1 MNNDERILRLKKSIE
16 EKRAEIEK
24 IGKYVPVTT
33 CIIQPKFGE
42 KINLHVL
49 DENELVLLLSW
60 LQAMIIG
67 LSDYVEYGNL
77 DDIDLEIDEPK
88 ISGFAIAEWKEDIKN
103 LLRQKKIKSKKLQ
116 LNAMEKKLT
125 ALLSEDKRTEL
136 ELDDIEALLK

>member
-1 MNNDERILRLKKSIE
+1 MNNDERILKLKKSIE

-60 LQAMIIG
+60 LKAMGIG
-67 LSDYVEYGNL
+67 FSDYVEYDNL
-77 DDIDLEIDEPK
+77 EGIDLDIKEPK
-88 ISGFAIAEWKEDIKN
+88 ISGFTIADWKEDIKN
-103 LLRQKKIKSKKLQ
+103 LLRQKKIKAKKLQ

-125 ALLSEDKRTEL
+125 DLLSEDKRTEL

>member
-1 MNNDERILRLKKSIE
+1 MNNDDRILKLKKSIE

-24 IGKYVPVTT
+24 IGKYVPITT

-60 LQAMIIG
+60 LQAISIG
-67 LSDYVEYGNL
+67 FSDHVEYGDL
-77 DDIDLEIDEPK
+77 EDIDLEVSEPK
-88 ISGFAIAEWKEDIKN
+88 ISGFSIADWKEDIKN
-103 LLRQKKIKSKKLQ
+103 LLRQKKIKAKKLQ

-136 ELDDIEALLK
+136 ELDDIEALLR

>member
-1 MNNDERILRLKKSIE
+1 MNNDERILKLKKSIE

-24 IGKYVPVTT
+24 IGKYVPATT

-60 LQAMIIG
+60 LKAMGIG
-67 LSDYVEYGNL
+67 FSDYVEYDNL
-77 DDIDLEIDEPK
+77 EGIDLGIKEPK
-88 ISGFAIAEWKEDIKN
+88 ISGFTIAEWKEDIKN
-103 LLRQKKIKSKKLQ
+103 LLRQKKIKAKKLQ

-125 ALLSEDKRTEL
+125 DLLSEDKRTEL

>member
-1 MNNDERILRLKKSIE
+1 MNNDERILKLKKSIE
-16 EKRAEIEK
+16 EKRTEIEK

-60 LQAMIIG
+60 LKAIG
-67 LSDYVEYGNL
+67 IGFSDYVEYDSL
-77 DDIDLEIDEPK
+77 EDIDLEVSEPK
-88 ISGFAIAEWKEDIKN
+88 ISGFSIADWEEDIKN
-103 LLRQKKIKSKKLQ
+103 LLRQKKIKAKKLQ

>member
-1 MNNDERILRLKKSIE
+1 MNNDERILKLKKSIE

-60 LQAMIIG
+60 LQAMCNG
-67 LSDYVEYGNL
+67 LSDCIDYGGL
-77 DDIDLEIDEPK
+77 ICEDPR
-88 ISGFAIAEWKEDIKN
+88 ISGFTLNEWGADVKGLIGQKQIKA
-103 LLRQKKIKSKKLQ
+103 KKLQ

-136 ELDDIEALLK
+136 ELDDIEALLR

>member
-1 MNNDERILRLKKSIE
+1 MNNDERILKLKKSIE

-42 KINLHVL
+42 KINLHAL

-60 LQAMIIG
+60 LQAMTNG
-67 LSDYVEYGNL
+67 LSDCVEYAGL
-77 DDIDLEIDEPK
+77 ICEEPK
-88 ISGFAIAEWKEDIKN
+88 ISGFTLHEWRIDVKGLID
-103 LLRQKKIKSKKLQ
+103 QKQLKAKKLQ

-125 ALLSEDKRTEL
+125 ALPSEDKRTEL
-136 ELDDIEALLK
+136 ELDDIEALLR